1 MQQIVVGVDASDAS
15 LEAAR
20 FAGRLA
26 EQTGAEL
33 TVVHVRAAPF
43 PGAEQDLDV
52 GELEIYWQAAEQRA
66 AQQTSQALAG
76 CTAQWSF
83 QVRAGDPAQELE
95 RVARER
101 QAELLV
107 VGGRG
112 HTVVHRLLLG
122 SVANRLLHHA
132 DRPVLVVR

>member
-33 TVVHVRAAPF
+33 TVVHVRATPF

-52 GELEIYWQAAEQRA
+52 GELETYWQAAEQRA
-66 AQQTSQALAG
+66 AQQTSHALAG
-76 CTAQWSF
+76 CTSAPTSTLGRWGRCLCSWCS
-83 QVRAGDPAQELE
+83 AGRTP
-95 RVARER
+95 
-101 QAELLV
+101 
-107 VGGRG
+107 
-112 HTVVHRLLLG
+112 
-122 SVANRLLHHA
+122 
-132 DRPVLVVR
+132 

>member
-1 MQQIVVGVDASDAS
+1 VDASDAS
-15 LEAAR
+15 LEAAQ

-33 TVVHVRAAPF
+33 TVVHVRASPF
-43 PGAEQDLDV
+43 PVAEQDLDV
-52 GELEIYWQAAEQRA
+52 GELETYWQAAEQHA
-66 AQQTSQALAG
+66 AHQTSQALAG

-101 QAELLV
+101 QADLLV
-107 VGGRG
+107 VGRRG

-132 DRPVLVVR
+132 DRPVLVVP